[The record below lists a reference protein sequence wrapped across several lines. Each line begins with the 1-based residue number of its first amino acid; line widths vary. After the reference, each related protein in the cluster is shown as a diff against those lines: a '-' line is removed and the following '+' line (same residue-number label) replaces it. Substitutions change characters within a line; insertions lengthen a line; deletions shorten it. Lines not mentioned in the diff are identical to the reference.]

1 MKIKL
6 FSFYFSNTYQKNKK
20 KIKSYLNNLKLITT
34 NPKKKK
40 IIYNK
45 KIKNVNKIL
54 KELQ

>member
-40 IIYNK
+40 SSIIK
-45 KIKNVNKIL
+45 K
-54 KELQ
+54 